1 MYLQRKSYMVN
12 NTRVIFSFPVKD
24 LHMSYF
30 QVIGLQDIYIPILL
44 LSMQKFPTCKRLKTY
59 DTYWDSILLF
69 FIVLKVSSI
78 TCPGKLSE
86 TQNLFLFNTI
96 FPIQTFSI
104 YYQLRYKKSEI
115 QWNIRVNAHES
126 FCIENKKL
134 KFTWKSYN
142 TMYIM
147 KVDDVLRV
155 KYWIRNIN
163 ISLWSYYILTG
174 YKILCYTGKILFL
187 IWIEKS
193 IIWCFLFVFCSIIYS
208 RRYISLQPLSVLRP
222 VR

>member
-1 MYLQRKSYMVN
+1 MKYCTKYHIIANVVKITIESFVQISDENSPKLKRGEMYLQRKSYMVN

-86 TQNLFLFNTI
+86 TQNLFHLIQFSQ
-96 FPIQTFSI
+96 IQTFSI
-104 YYQLRYKKSEI
+104 YYQLRYKKAEI
-115 QWNIRVNAHES
+115 QWNIRVSAHES
-126 FCIENKKL
+126 LCIENKKF
-134 KFTWKSYN
+134 KFTWK
-142 TMYIM
+142 
-147 KVDDVLRV
+147 V
-155 KYWIRNIN
+155 
-163 ISLWSYYILTG
+163 
-174 YKILCYTGKILFL
+174 
-187 IWIEKS
+187 
-193 IIWCFLFVFCSIIYS
+193 II
-208 RRYISLQPLSVLRP
+208 
-222 VR
+222 